1 MSNLALHWKPA
12 AVDRLRELWMQ
23 LSASQVAVILN
34 AEFGTHYTRN
44 AVIGKACRDGFRKYR
59 PPSAPKAIAA
69 PKPSKPAP
77 LPQVRLPEQHKV
89 LTARELEKMPRVI
102 VVPQDAWKALP
113 GSQPVGL
120 MGLTRKTCRWPI
132 DGFGE
137 QHFCGQNTV
146 EDGVYCV
153 SHAERNF
160 RPHTSTKRFESAA
173 MYASRR

>member
-1 MSNLALHWKPA
+1 MSNVALHWKPA

-77 LPQVRLPEQHKV
+77 LPQVRLPEQHKT
-89 LTARELEKMPRVI
+89 LTAREIEKMPRVT
-102 VVPQDAWKALP
+102 VPKDAWQALP

-120 MGLTRKTCRWPI
+120 MGLTHKTCRWPI

-137 QHFCGQNTV
+137 QHFCGQHAV
-146 EDGVYCV
+146 ENGVYCIV
-153 SHAERNF
+153 HAERNF
-160 RPHTSTKRFESAA
+160 RPHTSNKRFESAA
-173 MYASRR
+173 MFASRR